1 MSCSPA
7 VTLHPCVPFSKDPS
21 PYSAFFFFGLASS
34 SFLRGVLDHYDLL
47 PSHPLRRCMLSN
59 IVTTPD
65 GRYKSRTSYLLI
77 ALKYQIIFDVV
88 KFRLFLRGEA
98 CGEKLAKY
106 SSFLRNRD
114 HFYAQVK
121 IENVLNKVWKCK
133 YQNMIIYKSNTIIIY
148 YYYVECPI
156 IIIIIN
162 NSNFFDI

>member
-1 MSCSPA
+1 MISCLQNRCFFLNFAFDVLQPGS
-7 VTLHPCVPFSKDPS
+7 HPPPLRPLLKRSITIFRF
-21 PYSAFFFFGLASS
+21 FFFFGLASS

-121 IENVLNKVWKCK
+121 IENVLNKV
-133 YQNMIIYKSNTIIIY
+133 
-148 YYYVECPI
+148 
-156 IIIIIN
+156 
-162 NSNFFDI
+162 